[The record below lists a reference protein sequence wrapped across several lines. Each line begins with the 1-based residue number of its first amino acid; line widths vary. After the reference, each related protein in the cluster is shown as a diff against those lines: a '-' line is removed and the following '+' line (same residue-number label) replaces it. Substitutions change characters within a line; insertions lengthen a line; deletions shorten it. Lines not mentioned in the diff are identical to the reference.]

1 MELVDVLTAN
11 WRWPPMNQLCKLRG
25 MVHVRKLIASFCG
38 VAMGPEFAHIRKAA
52 RELGAGREMDTVCR
66 QLTIAAGHCPTR

>member
-1 MELVDVLTAN
+1 
-11 WRWPPMNQLCKLRG
+11 